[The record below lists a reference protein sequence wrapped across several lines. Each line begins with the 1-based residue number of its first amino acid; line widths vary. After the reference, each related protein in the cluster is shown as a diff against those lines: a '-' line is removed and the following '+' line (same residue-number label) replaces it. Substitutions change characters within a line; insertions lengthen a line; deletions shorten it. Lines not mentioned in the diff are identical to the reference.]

1 MYLTPISAE
10 LYAELLGIYKD
21 VPALFLQNKGYE
33 CIFKENLSPDE
44 RKAFE
49 RVNEILGAAIGGFN
63 TFKNF
68 RLGTK
73 TGELQIRFEYNY
85 NYKEPNPTFNGVG
98 YLYADE
104 LLNGFRP
111 DAQAS

>member
-33 CIFKENLSPDE
+33 YIFKETLSPDE

-49 RVNEILGAAIGGFN
+49 RVGEILSGAIGGFS

-68 RLGTK
+68 LLDLK
-73 TGELQIRFEYNY
+73 TNELRIRFEYDY
-85 NYKEPNPTFNGVG
+85 NYRTDERSFQGVG

-104 LLNGFRP
+104 LINGFRP